1 MQKQA
6 EQLEKI
12 KVQFTVSKY
21 ENNDGFCI
29 YLYQNPETKETYTCV
44 GHNLPKYKNITFEMQ
59 GRFKKTQKYGMN
71 FNVETYTEIVENN
84 KKSIISFLSS
94 GIIKGIGKATAEKI
108 YDRFGNDSMD
118 IIENNP
124 DRLVEVNGIS
134 KRKATLIKKAYR
146 ENKVLKNLMQFLI
159 PFGITTKQV
168 VQINQKLKIMYP
180 SEIKENPYKI
190 CKVRGITV
198 EVADLIAKNTGFP
211 LNRKERLLAHVKH
224 VLAENELE
232 GNTGIEVNEFG
243 RNLIRSLNTPEFYN
257 TSNMCDITIQL
268 IKERSLTYKKIMYG
282 NQVKTIIFSPYTY
295 QIEMDVAKKCI
306 ALANTKQ
313 DIANDYM
320 QKMLKLCSNM
330 HFQPDTNQL
339 EAAIETLRSSLTV
352 ITGGPGTGKTTL
364 IRLIAKYLQE
374 NEEKR
379 LVFMAPSGRA
389 ARRIEETTK
398 YKASTIHKALGLRPD
413 TEIAEEDKV
422 TFEDCTIIV
431 DELSMVDI
439 YLFHELL
446 EAINLGC
453 RVILVG
459 DVNQLPSVG
468 PGNVIRDLIDS
479 GAVPV
484 VRLTKI
490 HRQSEHSV
498 ISENAKN
505 IVEGIHDIKTG
516 NDFFIKNHESPQQAR
531 DSMIEHYVH
540 YAKKYGVNRI
550 YCLCPCRENLAG
562 VRDMNTEIQK
572 RMNPETGKLEFHAN
586 GYSYRLGDPVM
597 HLKNDEEVSNGD
609 IGYVDSIYHADD
621 EVVMDVL
628 YFGDTRITYTH
639 ENADEMTL
647 AYASTV
653 HKAQG
658 SESDI
663 AILYLSRTIG
673 KKLLN
678 RNLLNTAITRGKKLE
693 GLFLTNDDAINM
705 AIDNDDSEN
714 RITSLKYQL
723 MYQSGE
729 FFVNVS

>member
-1 MQKQA
+1 MQ
-6 EQLEKI
+6 EQIEKI
-12 KVQFTVSKY
+12 KVQYTATKF

-29 YLYQNPETKETYTCV
+29 YLYQNPETKEMYTCV
-44 GHNLPKYKNITFEMQ
+44 GNNLPKYKNVTFEMMGQ
-59 GRFKKTQKYGMN
+59 FKRNKKYGLN
-71 FNVETYTEIVENN
+71 FNVQTYTEIVENN
-84 KKSIISFLSS
+84 KKSIISFLAS

-108 YDRFGNDSMD
+108 YDKFGNESID
-118 IIENNP
+118 IIENHP
-124 DRLVEVNGIS
+124 ERLVEVNGIS
-134 KRKATLIKKAYR
+134 KRKATLIKNAYK
-146 ENKVLKNLMQFLI
+146 ENRVLKNLIQFLI
-159 PFGITTKQV
+159 PFGITTKQA
-168 VQINQKLKIMYP
+168 VQIHQKLKIMYP
-180 SEIKENPYKI
+180 SEIKEKPYKI
-190 CKVRGITV
+190 CKIRGITV
-198 EVADLIAKNTGFP
+198 ETADLIAKNTGFP
-211 LNRKERLLAHVKH
+211 MNSKERLLAHVRH
-224 VLAENELE
+224 VLTENEVN

-257 TSNMCDITIQL
+257 TSNLCDITIQL
-268 IKERSLTYKKIMYG
+268 IKERSLTCKKIMFG
-282 NQVKTIIFSPYTY
+282 NKVKTIIFNPYTY
-295 QIEMDVAKKCI
+295 QIETDVAKKCI
-306 ALANTKQ
+306 ELVNTKQ
-313 DIANDYM
+313 NISEDYM
-320 QKMLKLCSNM
+320 QRMLKLCSDM
-330 HFQPDTNQL
+330 HFQPDANQL
-339 EAAIETLRSSLTV
+339 EAAVETIRSSLTV
-352 ITGGPGTGKTTL
+352 ITGGPGTGKTT
-364 IRLIAKYLQE
+364 IIKLIAKYLKE
-374 NEEKR
+374 YEKKH
-379 LVFMAPSGRA
+379 LIFMAPSGRA

-413 TEIAEEDKV
+413 TEILEEDKV

-439 YLFHELL
+439 FLFYELM
-446 EAINLGC
+446 ESIQLGC

-498 ISENAKN
+498 ISENAKK
-505 IVEGIHDIKTG
+505 IVEGNHDIKTG
-516 NDFFIKNHESPQQAR
+516 NDFFIKNHMSPQQAR

-540 YAKKYGVNRI
+540 YAKKYGVEKI
-550 YCLCPCRENLAG
+550 YCLCPCRENIAG

-572 RMNPETGKLEFHAN
+572 RMNPDAGKLEFHAN
-586 GYSYRLGDPVM
+586 GYSYRIGDPVM
-597 HLKNDEEVSNGD
+597 HLKNDDEVSNGD
-609 IGYVDSIYHADD
+609 IGYVDSIYHAD
-621 EVVMDVL
+621 EEIVMDVL

-647 AYASTV
+647 AYVSTV

-663 AILYLSRTIG
+663 ALLYLSRTIG

-693 GLFLTNDDAINM
+693 GLFLTNDDALNM